1 MRKTASGAAWSASKS
16 PAPKTRIDTF
26 SVLGRF
32 VVRAPWLMIAA
43 WVAVV
48 GVLTLAFPPLT
59 KVVEGQTLQP
69 LPAKAM
75 AAAEQMAK
83 EFGESAQNIL
93 VVVLTDER
101 GLQPADEDAY
111 RKLATTLRGKSNDV
125 TGVQDIVATPALRS
139 VMVSPDD
146 KAFYLAVNLR
156 APVGSPQSSQA
167 YQRIT
172 AIAKQATA
180 GSPLTVDVTGQ
191 AAIVGDAS
199 IVSDRDMHVIE
210 IATAFLVLIIL
221 LVIYRR
227 PVTVLLP
234 LITIGISVTAAQG
247 VVSALTQLGLRVSA
261 LTIVLM
267 TAMIVGAGTDYAVF
281 LISRYHEYIRSG
293 TDSDL
298 AVQQALR
305 SIGKVI
311 AASAAT
317 VAVAFC
323 GMVFTRLPAFTSV
336 GPALAV
342 SIVIAL
348 LAAVTL
354 LPAILVLAGRR
365 GWVTPRGAL
374 TGRLWQRSAV
384 QIVRR
389 PKAHLLVSLSVLIA
403 LAGCAAFLQPTFDD
417 RLQLPQSAESNV
429 GFSAMERHF
438 STSTLLP
445 QYIYVHSPDDL
456 RTSRALADLDQM
468 AQRVSQL
475 PNIAA
480 VRGITR
486 PTGQPLDQTKL
497 SSQAGAVGDKL
508 QDVSTQISDRT
519 NDLDALTNGADQL
532 ATSLALVRDQI
543 RSASGPMTQ
552 LSAKLNQVQQQLGMA
567 TNLLDKI
574 RGLANP
580 NGSVVTL
587 ANNVVDAAAPML
599 DALNNIPLCNAQ
611 PACSAGR
618 ADLQQLVQARDN
630 GTLAAQPAVQ
640 SLQAAV
646 QGVSTLLA
654 TADNSLRA
662 ASINTSAVP
671 QQITRIQTVANQ
683 LADGSR
689 RLAEGVRALVN
700 QTKQMGLGMSQAAD
714 VLLSMKRDAS
724 QQPMAGMYIP
734 PQVLTSDDFKN
745 AAKIFIS
752 PDGHSVR
759 YVIETKFDPFSAAAM
774 DQVASILD
782 TARGAQP
789 NTSLSDASIS
799 VLGTT
804 ATYSAMRSYFHDDV
818 RLIAILTLLVV
829 FLILVVLLR
838 AIVAPLYL
846 IASVVISFLS
856 AVGLGVV
863 LFQFV
868 LGQPIYWNVQ
878 AMAFIVLVA
887 VGADY
892 NLLLITRIREESVS
906 GIRSGIIRAVR
917 STGGVITSAG
927 VIFAASMFG
936 LLFGS
941 LSTMTQIGFIVGMG
955 LLIDTFVVRTITVPA
970 MSALVGNANWWPSKA
985 THATDAPDTTN
996 CAGTKVAPAAAE
1008 IPVQPMTKGI
1018 QGDFSHRLTT
1028 NNIRRSAASRRRA
1041 LTQHGKGIRR
1051 SHGCPGTGLAGKA
1064 SNAETAQG
1072 DPSYNRTVTERLT
1085 DKQRAQLLRAH
1096 RETFRSGNH
1105 REAISACAGLIAHET
1120 ASCPWLCGP

>member
-1 MRKTASGAAWSASKS
+1 MKGFIMSNESADAKTSMS
-16 PAPKTRIDTF
+16 IDAL
-26 SVLGRF
+26 SVLGRI

-43 WVAVV
+43 WIVAV
-48 GVLTLAFPPLT
+48 GVLSVAFPPLT

-83 EFGESAQNIL
+83 DFGESAQNIL
-93 VVVLTDER
+93 IVVLTDER
-101 GLQPADEDAY
+101 GLQPADVDVY
-111 RKLATTLRGKSNDV
+111 RKLATTLRGETNDV

-139 VMVSPDD
+139 VMVSPDN

-156 APVGSPQSSQA
+156 APAGSPQSSQA
-167 YQRIT
+167 YQRI
-172 AIAKQATA
+172 AEIAKQATA
-180 GSPLTVDVTGQ
+180 RSALTADVTGQ
-191 AAIVGDAS
+191 AAIVADAS
-199 IVSDRDMHVIE
+199 IISARDMHVIE
-210 IATAFLVLIIL
+210 IATALLVLIIL

-247 VVSALTQLGLRVSA
+247 VVSALTQLGLAVSA

-323 GMVFTRLPAFTSV
+323 GMVFARLPAFTSV
-336 GPALAV
+336 GPALV
-342 SIVIAL
+342 ISIGIAF

-365 GWVTPRGAL
+365 RWIAPRPAL
-374 TGRLWQRSAV
+374 TGRLWQRSAI
-384 QIVRR
+384 QIVRK
-389 PKAHLLVSLSVLIA
+389 PKAHLLVSLAVLIA
-403 LAGCAAFLQPTFDD
+403 LAGCAAFLQPAFND

-445 QYIYVHSPDDL
+445 QYIYVRSPQDL

-497 SSQAGAVGDKL
+497 SYQAGAVGSRLKDA
-508 QDVSTQISDRT
+508 STQISERT
-519 NDLDALTNGADQL
+519 NDLDALKNGADQL
-532 ATSLALVRDQI
+532 ATSLAEVRDQI
-543 RSASGPMTQ
+543 RSASGPVTQ
-552 LSAKLNQVQQQLGMA
+552 LTATLNEVQQQLGMA
-567 TNLLDKI
+567 ANVLDNI

-587 ANNVVDAAAPML
+587 ANRIANTADPML
-599 DALNNIPLCNAQ
+599 DALNDIPLCSAQ
-611 PACSAGR
+611 PACSTGR
-618 ADLQQLVQARDN
+618 ADLQQLVQARNN

-646 QGVSTLLA
+646 QTLSTQLA
-654 TADNSLRA
+654 TAGNSLRA
-662 ASINTSAVP
+662 ASINTSGVP
-671 QQITRIQTVANQ
+671 QQIARMQETADA

-689 RLAEGVRALVN
+689 RLADGVRTLVD
-700 QTKQMGLGMSQAAD
+700 QTKQMGSGMSQGAD
-714 VLLSMKRDAS
+714 LLLSMKRDAT
-724 QQPMAGMYIP
+724 QQSMAGMYIP
-734 PQVLTSDDFKN
+734 PQVISSEDFKN
-745 AAKIFIS
+745 AAKMFIS

-759 YVIETKFDPFSAAAM
+759 YVVETKFDPFSTAAM
-774 DQVASILD
+774 DQVSSILD
-782 TARGAQP
+782 AARGAQP

-818 RLIAILTLLVV
+818 RLIVILTLLVV
-829 FLILVVLLR
+829 FVILVALLR

-892 NLLLITRIREESVS
+892 NLLLITRIREESGS
-906 GIRSGIIRAVR
+906 GIRSGIIRSVR

-927 VIFAASMFG
+927 IIFAASMFG

-941 LSTMTQIGFIVGMG
+941 LTTMTQIGFIVGMG
-955 LLIDTFVVRTITVPA
+955 LLIDTFVVRTVTVPA
-970 MSALVGNANWWPSKA
+970 MAALVGKANWWPSKA
-985 THATDAPDTTN
+985 THATDATDRTQ
-996 CAGTKVAPAAAE
+996 CAETKVAPRAAE
-1008 IPVQPMTKGI
+1008 ISVRPVTTGI
-1018 QGDFSHRLTT
+1018 EGDFSHRLAT
-1028 NNIRRSAASRRRA
+1028 NNIRRSAALRQRTLTRHAKRVRRLA
-1041 LTQHGKGIRR
+1041 VA
-1051 SHGCPGTGLAGKA
+1051 GT
-1064 SNAETAQG
+1064 
-1072 DPSYNRTVTERLT
+1072 R
-1085 DKQRAQLLRAH
+1085 H
-1096 RETFRSGNH
+1096 
-1105 REAISACAGLIAHET
+1105 
-1120 ASCPWLCGP
+1120 

>member
-1 MRKTASGAAWSASKS
+1 MSTDSA
-16 PAPKTRIDTF
+16 APKTPTGFDPF
-26 SVLGRF
+26 SVLGRL

-43 WVAVV
+43 WIAVV
-48 GVLTLAFPPLT
+48 GVLTVAFPPLT
-59 KVVEGQTLQP
+59 KVVEGQAAQP
-69 LPAKAM
+69 LPPKAM
-75 AAAEQMAK
+75 AATEQMTK
-83 EFGESAQNIL
+83 DFGESAQNIL
-93 VVVLTDER
+93 IVVLTDER

-111 RKLATTLRGKSNDV
+111 RTLATTLRGDTNDV
-125 TGVQDIVATPALRS
+125 TGVQDLLTTPALRPL
-139 VMVSPDD
+139 MVSADN

-156 APVGSPQSSQA
+156 APASSPESSRA

-172 AIAKQATA
+172 EIAKHSTA
-180 GSPLTVDVTGQ
+180 GSALTADVTGM
-191 AAIVGDAS
+191 AAIIGDLS
-199 IVSDRDMHVIE
+199 IVTARDMHMIE
-210 IATAFLVLIIL
+210 LAIALLVLIIL

-234 LITIGISVTAAQG
+234 LITIAISVGSAQG
-247 VVSALTQLGLRVSA
+247 AVSALTQLGLGLSS

-298 AVQQALR
+298 AVQKALS

-317 VAVAFC
+317 VAVTFC

-342 SIVIAL
+342 SIGIAF

-365 GWVTPRGAL
+365 GWVTPRRAL
-374 TGRLWQRSAV
+374 TGRVWQRSAV
-384 QIVRR
+384 RIVRR
-389 PKAHLLVSLSVLIA
+389 PKLHLLVSLSVLIA
-403 LAGCAAFLQPTFDD
+403 LAACAAFLQPTFND
-417 RLQLPQSAESNV
+417 RRQLPQSAESNV

-438 STSTLLP
+438 GTSTLLP
-445 QYIYVHSPDDL
+445 EYIYVHSPHDL

-497 SSQAGAVGDKL
+497 SFQAGQVGTKL
-508 QDVSTQISDRT
+508 QDASTQISDKT

-532 ATSLALVRDQI
+532 AASLVQVRDQI
-543 RSASGPMTQ
+543 RSATVPTSQ
-552 LSAKLNQVQQQLGMA
+552 LTTTVNQVQRQLGMA
-567 TNLLDKI
+567 TNLLDNI

-587 ANNVVDAAAPML
+587 ANSVVDSAAPIL
-599 DALNNIPLCNAQ
+599 DTLNNIPLCNAD
-611 PACSAGR
+611 PACSTGR
-618 ADLQQLVQARDN
+618 AHLQQLVQARNN
-630 GTLAAQPAVQ
+630 GTLTAQPAVQ
-640 SLQAAV
+640 SVQAAV
-646 QGVSTLLA
+646 QSLSTRLA
-654 TADNSLRA
+654 TAGDSLRTA
-662 ASINTSAVP
+662 GIDTAGVT
-671 QQITRIQTVANQ
+671 QRIAHMQEIADA
-683 LADGSR
+683 LADGSL
-689 RLAEGVRALVN
+689 RLAEGVRTLVN
-700 QTKQMGLGMSQAAD
+700 QTKQMGLGMNQAAAL
-714 VLLSMKRDAS
+714 LLSMNRDAS
-724 QQPMAGMYIP
+724 QPSMMGMYIP
-734 PQVLTSDDFKN
+734 PQVLSSDDFKK
-745 AAKIFIS
+745 AATMFIS

-759 YVIETKFDPFSAAAM
+759 YLVETKFDPFSTAAM
-774 DQVASILD
+774 DQVTSILD

-799 VLGTT
+799 LVGTT
-804 ATYSAMRSYFHDDV
+804 PMYSAVRGYFNGDF
-818 RLIAILTLLVV
+818 RLIVLMTLLVV
-829 FLILVVLLR
+829 FVILVALLR

-863 LFQFV
+863 FFQFV
-868 LGQPIYWNVQ
+868 LGQPIYWNVH

-892 NLLLITRIREESVS
+892 NLLLITRIREESGF

-927 VIFAASMFG
+927 IIFAASMFG

-941 LSTMTQIGFIVGMG
+941 ISTMVQTGFIIGMG

-970 MSALVGNANWWPSKA
+970 LAAMIGRANWWPSKK
-985 THATDAPDTTN
+985 THTPE
-996 CAGTKVAPAAAE
+996 AAAGVAKVPLPAVAE
-1008 IPVQPMTKGI
+1008 GIPGNL
-1018 QGDFSHRLTT
+1018 SHSLAPE
-1028 NNIRRSAASRRRA
+1028 NIRRSAARRRRTLA
-1041 LTQHGKGIRR
+1041 RR
-1051 SHGCPGTGLAGKA
+1051 GERVRPLLVAGTRPQKRA
-1064 SNAETAQG
+1064 SNAPQVDRRPA
-1072 DPSYNRTVTERLT
+1072 
-1085 DKQRAQLLRAH
+1085 LLK
-1096 RETFRSGNH
+1096 
-1105 REAISACAGLIAHET
+1105 
-1120 ASCPWLCGP
+1120 

>member
-1 MRKTASGAAWSASKS
+1 MSTESAAPNTS
-16 PAPKTRIDTF
+16 TRIDAF

-43 WVAVV
+43 WIGVV
-48 GVLTLAFPPLT
+48 GVLTVAFPPLT

-83 EFGESAQNIL
+83 DFGESAQNIL
-93 VVVLTDER
+93 IVVLTDER
-101 GLQPADEDAY
+101 GLQPPDEDVY
-111 RKLATTLRGKSNDV
+111 RKLATTLRRDTNDV
-125 TGVQDIVATPALRS
+125 TGVQDIIATPALRS
-139 VMVSPDD
+139 VMVSPDN

-156 APVGSPQSSQA
+156 APAGSPESSQA
-167 YQRIT
+167 YQQIT
-172 AIAKQATA
+172 EIAKQATA
-180 GSPLTVDVTGQ
+180 GSALTADVTGQ

-199 IVSDRDMHVIE
+199 IVSARDMHVIE
-210 IATAFLVLIIL
+210 IATALLVLIIL

-234 LITIGISVTAAQG
+234 LITIGISVMAAQG

-267 TAMIVGAGTDYAVF
+267 TAMIFGAGTDYAVF

-342 SIVIAL
+342 SIVIAF

-354 LPAILVLAGRR
+354 LPAILVLAGRS
-365 GWVTPRGAL
+365 GWVTPRRAL
-374 TGRLWQRSAV
+374 TGRVWQRSAV
-384 QIVRR
+384 RIVRR
-389 PKAHLLVSLSVLIA
+389 PKVHLLVSLSVLIA
-403 LAGCAAFLQPTFDD
+403 LAACAAFLHPTFDD
-417 RLQLPQSAESNV
+417 RRQLPQSAESNI

-445 QYIYVHSPDDL
+445 QYIYVRSPHDL

-480 VRGITR
+480 VQGITR

-497 SSQAGAVGDKL
+497 SFQAGAVGTKL

-532 ATSLALVRDQI
+532 AAALAQVRDQI
-543 RSASGPMTQ
+543 RSAGGPMTQ
-552 LSAKLNQVQQQLGMA
+552 VTATLNQVHQQLGA
-567 TNLLDKI
+567 AANLLDNI
-574 RGLANP
+574 RGLAN
-580 NGSVVTL
+580 GSVSTL
-587 ANNVVDAAAPML
+587 ANNVVDAAGPML
-599 DALNNIPLCNAQ
+599 NALNNIPLCNAE
-611 PACSAGR
+611 PACSTGR
-618 ADLQQLVQARDN
+618 ADLQQLVQARNN
-630 GTLAAQPAVQ
+630 GTLATQPAAQ
-640 SLQAAV
+640 SLQAAA
-646 QGVSTLLA
+646 QSLSTLLA
-654 TADNSLRA
+654 TAGNSLRA
-662 ASINTSAVP
+662 ASVNTAGVP
-671 QQITRIQTVANQ
+671 QQIARVQETADA

-689 RLAEGVRALVN
+689 RLAEGVRTLVN
-700 QTKQMGLGMSQAAD
+700 QTKQMGLGMNQAAD
-714 VLLSMKRDAS
+714 FLLSMKRDAA
-724 QQPMAGMYIP
+724 QQSMAGMYIP
-734 PQVLTSDDFKN
+734 PQVLSSDDFKN
-745 AAKIFIS
+745 AAKMFIS

-759 YVIETKFDPFSAAAM
+759 YVVETKFDPFSTAAM
-774 DQVASILD
+774 DQVTSILD

-799 VLGTT
+799 TLGTT

-818 RLIAILTLLVV
+818 RLIAILTLFVV
-829 FLILVVLLR
+829 FLILVGLLR

-846 IASVVISFLS
+846 IASVVISYLS

-892 NLLLITRIREESVS
+892 NLLLITRIREESGS

-927 VIFAASMFG
+927 IIFAASMFG

-941 LSTMTQIGFIVGMG
+941 VSTMVQTGFVVGMG
-955 LLIDTFVVRTITVPA
+955 LLIDTFVVRTVTVPA
-970 MSALVGNANWWPSKA
+970 MAALVGKANWWPSKT
-985 THATDAPDTTN
+985 THATDTTDAIDRVDTEVPS
-996 CAGTKVAPAAAE
+996 CGAE
-1008 IPVQPMTKGI
+1008 ISVQAVTKGI
-1018 QGDFSHRLTT
+1018 QADFSHRLAT
-1028 NNIRRSAASRRRA
+1028 NNIRRSAARRRRT
-1041 LTQHGKGIRR
+1041 LTQHGKRVRR
-1051 SHGCPGTGLAGKA
+1051 LSVAGT
-1064 SNAETAQG
+1064 
-1072 DPSYNRTVTERLT
+1072 R
-1085 DKQRAQLLRAH
+1085 H
-1096 RETFRSGNH
+1096 
-1105 REAISACAGLIAHET
+1105 
-1120 ASCPWLCGP
+1120 